1 MSFASAPASGN
12 WFSGDSGQNSWLN
25 LSYSYGEYSAT
36 GAVGDYWR
44 DYSGQDVT
52 EIMFKT
58 GDGLYWIV
66 FELAEIAYSQS
77 TVHNSPNGIFEF
89 VNSSGN
95 FQGNN
100 EENTKGYYL
109 FREEGAPEDPWI
121 NAGNNHAV
129 GNNYMFWGEKN
140 CAWHYAFKNDHG
152 GILAFVR

>member
-1 MSFASAPASGN
+1 MSFASAPASGS
-12 WFSGDSGQNSWLN
+12 WFSGDSGSNSWLN

-52 EIMFKT
+52 DIMFKT

-66 FELAEIAYSQS
+66 FKLEDIAYSQTTS
-77 TVHNSPNGIFEF
+77 GGIFDF
-89 VNSSGN
+89 VASSGN
-95 FQGNN
+95 FQGDN

-109 FREEGAPEDPWI
+109 FRGSQMEDPWI
-121 NAGNNHAV
+121 NAGNGHTV
-129 GNNYMFWGEKN
+129 GNNYMFWGEN
-140 CAWHYAFKNDHG
+140 SFSGHSEFKNAHG